1 MNRIIIQAVAIVAF
15 FFGLYWGLSQVDWMT
30 LFEVKKMTDTT
41 EEKLGD
47 LFWELYSKENTEING
62 RNAKAPLDSL
72 VEKICKAN
80 GIDRKSIQLHIV
92 KNDQINA
99 FALPNGHLVVNSAL
113 ILDSENESELCG
125 VLGHEIAHIQLRHVM
140 KKLVKEI
147 GLSVLVSMTA
157 GGGGETVKEAVK
169 MLSSSAY
176 DRTLEKEADLKSV
189 DYLTAANINPE
200 PFADFLYR
208 MGDGEASSI
217 KYLSWM
223 STHPDSKERAAYI
236 VESIDKDK
244 KDYQPVL
251 ANATWEK
258 LKKYLEEE

>member
-1 MNRIIIQAVAIVAF
+1 
-15 FFGLYWGLSQVDWMT
+15 VDR
-30 LFEVKKMTDTT
+30 V
-41 EEKLGD
+41 
-47 LFWELYSKENTEING
+47 Y
-62 RNAKAPLDSL
+62 
-72 VEKICKAN
+72 C
-80 GIDRKSIQLHIV
+80 
-92 KNDQINA
+92 
-99 FALPNGHLVVNSAL
+99 AL
-113 ILDSENESELCG
+113 IIDSENESELCG
-125 VLGHEIAHIQLRHVM
+125 VLGHEIAHIQLSHVM

-147 GLSVLVSMTA
+147 GLSVLISMTA

-189 DYLTAANINPE
+189 EYLTAANINPE

-236 VESIDKDK
+236 VESIDKEK
-244 KDYQPVL
+244 KDYKPVL
-251 ANATWEK
+251 AKSTWEK